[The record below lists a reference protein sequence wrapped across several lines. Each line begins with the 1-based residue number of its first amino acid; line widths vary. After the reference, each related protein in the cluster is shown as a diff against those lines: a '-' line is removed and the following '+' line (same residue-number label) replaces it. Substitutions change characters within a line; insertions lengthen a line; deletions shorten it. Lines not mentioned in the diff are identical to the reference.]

1 MTAIAQF
8 VEDEEHVA
16 YIQCNATLQVI
27 VEVDV
32 TAQRFPVAVESSTD
46 ELSFAIDDGAA
57 GVTAGDVVRR
67 EEWCRLPWRS
77 VRSLSFESVL
87 SAWRVPRIHG
97 LRDSLFQGYRR

>member
-1 MTAIAQF
+1 MAFTIRLNAFSMGGNLSEALILFYNVHFFYQMTAIAQF

-46 ELSFAIDDGAA
+46 ELS
-57 GVTAGDVVRR
+57 
-67 EEWCRLPWRS
+67 
-77 VRSLSFESVL
+77 
-87 SAWRVPRIHG
+87 
-97 LRDSLFQGYRR
+97 LRH

>member
-46 ELSFAIDDGAA
+46 ELSSPLMTGLPELPPVMSF
-57 GVTAGDVVRR
+57 VVRKQTGMV
-67 EEWCRLPWRS
+67 P
-77 VRSLSFESVL
+77 
-87 SAWRVPRIHG
+87 SAMA
-97 LRDSLFQGYRR
+97 

>member
-46 ELSFAIDDGAA
+46 ELSFAIDDGLPELPP
-57 GVTAGDVVRR
+57 VMSFVVRKQTGMV
-67 EEWCRLPWRS
+67 P
-77 VRSLSFESVL
+77 
-87 SAWRVPRIHG
+87 SAMA
-97 LRDSLFQGYRR
+97 